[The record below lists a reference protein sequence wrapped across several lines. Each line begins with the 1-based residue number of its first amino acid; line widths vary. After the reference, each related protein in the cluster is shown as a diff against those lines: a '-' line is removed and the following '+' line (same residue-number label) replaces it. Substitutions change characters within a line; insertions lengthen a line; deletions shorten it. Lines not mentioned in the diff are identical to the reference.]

1 MSKVPNTTG
10 GSKGDGSFFTQH
22 PANTRFT
29 VTHRQHNKKEMPQTL
44 GTMVVSVELIPD
56 DGVLPSLGSVSR
68 ISYVLQLPFSKKD
81 QFQEVRTTV
90 FSFLYLGIYLPQKLY
105 ILQKMRNIYFGF
117 LYLHKLI
124 KITTTVPS

>member
-1 MSKVPNTTG
+1 M
-10 GSKGDGSFFTQH
+10 
-22 PANTRFT
+22 
-29 VTHRQHNKKEMPQTL
+29 QHNKKEMPQGL

-81 QFQEVRTTV
+81 QFQEVWATV

-105 ILQKMRNIYFGF
+105 STENEKQIFWFSVSSEI
-117 LYLHKLI
+117 
-124 KITTTVPS
+124 S